1 MGSKMYRKRD
11 KNQLTMEEFYLPF
24 GNGLKADNR
33 WVKMAKIIPWDV
45 IEEIYAE
52 ELSTETGRP
61 AIPSRIAFG
70 ALYIKEQEN
79 LTDEGT
85 VSYLSENPYAQYF
98 VGLKEFRTEPLFEA
112 SMMVHFR
119 KRFGTEGIGNINEIL
134 YARSQLKAKADEE
147 ARKADEAD
155 KAEKGDTSDET
166 DQSDHEDDDPPEG
179 GEGKGPKNR
188 GVLILDATV
197 APADI
202 HYPTDLNLLNECR
215 ENTEGMIDRLWPYSE
230 RQGHKTDYSR
240 KKARQAYL
248 KVSKQRKVKAKA
260 RNRAVIEQIEYIG
273 KNLKTLERL
282 IGQTGENILKPS
294 ELERL
299 TTIQKV
305 YDQQKQMRD
314 TGVRSVPDRIVNLR
328 QPHIRCIVRGKAGSP
343 YEFGQKLHLSVVNGF
358 TFIEEQSYD
367 NFNEGIKLQEAAERY
382 KERMGRYPEAIL
394 ADTIYRNKENRTYCK
409 EHGIRLSGP
418 KLGRPRKDEAEKNK
432 QQAYEDS
439 VKRIEVESKN
449 GIAKRRYGLDLIM
462 AYSYEGGLIEA
473 ALQILVMNVA
483 HCCASFCAFSEG
495 VGLGEG
501 GRFGLISEPF
511 WSLDFNFDGFS
522 AGPT

>member
-1 MGSKMYRKRD
+1 MGSKMYRQRD

-33 WVKMAKIIPWDV
+33 WVRMAKIIPWDV
-45 IEEIYAE
+45 IEEIYAG
-52 ELSTETGRP
+52 ELSEETGRP

-98 VGLKEFRTEPLFEA
+98 VGLKEFRTEPLFDA

-119 KRFGTEGIGNINEIL
+119 KRFGMEGVGHINEIL
-134 YARSQLKAKADEE
+134 YARSPLKAKADEE
-147 ARKADEAD
+147 AREAD
-155 KAEKGDTSDET
+155 QADVSEEA
-166 DQSDHEDDDPPEG
+166 DQSDHEDDDEPPDAG
-179 GEGKGPKNR
+179 TGEEEKGPKNR

-215 ENTEGMIDRLWPYSE
+215 ENTERMIDRIWPYSD

-248 KVSKQRKVKAKA
+248 RVSKQRKVKAKA
-260 RNRAVIEQIEYIG
+260 RNRAVSEQIEYIG
-273 KNLKTLERL
+273 KNLKTLECLIRQAGEEALKRL
-282 IGQTGENILKPS
+282 DMD
-294 ELERL
+294 RL

-305 YDQQKQMRD
+305 YEQQKQMRD
-314 TGVRSVPDRIVNLR
+314 TGVRSVPDRIVTLR

-382 KERMGRYPEAIL
+382 KERMGSYPEAIL

-418 KLGRPRKDEAEKNK
+418 KLGRPRKDEAEKDQ

-439 VKRIEVESKN
+439 VKRSVVESKN

-462 AYSYEGGLIEA
+462 AYSYEGGLVEA

-483 HCCASFCAFSEG
+483 HLLRFLLRLFG
-495 VGLGEG
+495 VHRM
-501 GRFGLISEPF
+501 GRSWTIQP
-511 WSLDFNFDGFS
+511 DFRTVLV
-522 AGPT
+522 A

>member
-1 MGSKMYRKRD
+1 MGSKVYRKRD

-24 GNGLKADNR
+24 GNGLNADNR
-33 WVKMAKIIPWDV
+33 WVKMAKLIPWDA
-45 IEEIYAE
+45 IEEIYGD
-52 ELSTETGRP
+52 ELSQETGRP
-61 AIPSRIAFG
+61 AISSRIAFG

-98 VGLKEFRTEPLFEA
+98 VGLKEFRTEPLFDA

-119 KRFGTEGIGNINEIL
+119 KRLGMEGIGNVNEIL
-134 YARSQLKAKADEE
+134 YARSPLKAKADEE
-147 ARKADEAD
+147 AREADEAE
-155 KAEKGDTSDET
+155 KAEKAEKDDTSDET
-166 DQSDHEDDDPPEG
+166 NQSDHDDDNDDHPDAGAGE
-179 GEGKGPKNR
+179 EGKGPKNK

-215 ENTEGMIDRLWPYSE
+215 ENTERMIDRLWPYSD

-248 KVSKQRKVKAKA
+248 KISKQRKVKAKA
-260 RNRAVIEQIEYIG
+260 RKRAVSEQIEYIG

-282 IGQTGENILKPS
+282 VGQAGENILKPS
-294 ELERL
+294 DLERL
-299 TTIQKV
+299 ATIQKV
-305 YDQQKQMRD
+305 YEQQKQMRD

-343 YEFGQKLHLSVVNGF
+343 YEFGQKLHLSVVSGF

-418 KLGRPRKDEAEKNK
+418 KLGRPRKGEAEKDK

-439 VKRIEVESKN
+439 VKRSEVESKN

-462 AYSYEGGLIEA
+462 AYSYEGGLVEA

-483 HCCASFCAFSEG
+483 HLLRFLLRLFG
-495 VGLGEG
+495 VHRI
-501 GRFGLISEPF
+501 GRNWMIRP
-511 WSLDFNFDGFS
+511 DFRTVLV
-522 AGPT
+522 A